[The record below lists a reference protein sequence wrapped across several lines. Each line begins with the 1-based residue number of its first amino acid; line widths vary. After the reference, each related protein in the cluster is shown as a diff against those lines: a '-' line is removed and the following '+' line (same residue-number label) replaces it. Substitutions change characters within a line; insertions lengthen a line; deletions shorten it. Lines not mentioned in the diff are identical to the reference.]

1 MPNREP
7 LRDEAILF
15 GANSMYEVL
24 ETIAKRQAF
33 HGAEVAAAI
42 GRTRAQT
49 QRELSK
55 LRRLGVVKSAGR
67 AGAIEA
73 LTVAE
78 DDLARTILAL
88 PELLRA
94 RVTEN
99 Q

>member
-1 MPNREP
+1 
-7 LRDEAILF
+7 
-15 GANSMYEVL
+15 MYEVL
-24 ETIAKRQAF
+24 EAIAERQAF
-33 HGAEVAAAI
+33 HGAEVAAVI

-55 LRRLGVVKSAGR
+55 LRRLGIVKSAGL
-67 AGAIEA
+67 AGAKET

-94 RVTEN
+94 RVQEN
-99 Q
+99 R